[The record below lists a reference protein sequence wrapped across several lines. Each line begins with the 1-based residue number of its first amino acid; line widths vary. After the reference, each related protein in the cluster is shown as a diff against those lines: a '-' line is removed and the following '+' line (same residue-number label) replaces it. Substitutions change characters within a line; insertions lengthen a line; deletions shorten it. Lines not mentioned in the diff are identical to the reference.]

1 MFILSLVVL
10 ILSFGWL
17 CFQPDWE
24 PAIVFLGSL
33 GAVVKVDSPIKLKV
47 KAKYLD
53 SRSKKL
59 RIESGKIID
68 SDIVILDILKKL
80 CAGEELLFK
89 CISLDAKGY
98 YKKYGNGAESEDV
111 KLYNKAKSDALE
123 AKARQLEEATK
134 ILAYL
139 YKERYL
145 TVEISKLPEML
156 RNYVL
161 ISHPTQNGKPSYCEG
176 IDSKAFDIYS
186 DNISGKSMTFI
197 ADLPSVAVSELL
209 DKYNAEDIQTF
220 AVPYQ
225 YSLLELPKSTYYN
238 YVVPAQLHAS
248 LTKYS
253 AFNKNGE
260 FWAAH
265 NWAFGPH

>member
-1 MFILSLVVL
+1 MFILSLVVF

-17 CFQPDWE
+17 CFQPDWA
-24 PAIVFLGSL
+24 PAIVFFGSL
-33 GAVVKVDSPIKLKV
+33 GAVINFDSPIKVKV
-47 KAKYLD
+47 KEKYLD

-80 CAGEELLFK
+80 CAGEEVLFK
-89 CISLDAKGY
+89 CINLDAKEY
-98 YKKYGNGAESEDV
+98 YKKYKNNTEPEDIT
-111 KLYNKAKSDALE
+111 LYNKLKSDALK
-123 AKARQLEEATK
+123 AKACQLEDATK
-134 ILAYL
+134 TLAYL
-139 YKERYL
+139 YKEGYL
-145 TVEISKLPEML
+145 TIELSKLPEIL

-161 ISHPTQNGKPSYCEG
+161 ISHPTQSGKPSYCEG
-176 IDSKAFDIYS
+176 VDSKAFDIYS
-186 DNISGKSMTFI
+186 NNISGKSMTFI

-209 DKYNAEDIQTF
+209 DKYNAVSIQTF
-220 AVPYQ
+220 AVPFQ
-225 YSLLELPKSTYYN
+225 YSLLELPENTYYN

-253 AFNKNGE
+253 AFSKNGE